1 MPHILKERNIS
12 NKHNF
17 LKNPI
22 TVCVCSGKYSKW
34 LWSRISHDRFAFA
47 SSCPW
52 RINFEIAIQSLYRH
66 TRLKNGIVDLFVTFP
81 DILPHDHRRNILAVF
96 TLGVWELVPGHRP
109 KIVLCLDTVN
119 SKYPSS
125 IKYLSTR
132 LRPWTWAWA
141 LFLNSVVSTYQ
152 AETAPS
158 VNRHGLR
165 KLWRLL
171 SFV

>member
-17 LKNPI
+17 LKIPLL
-22 TVCVCSGKYSKW
+22 CVCSGKYSKW

-47 SSCPW
+47 SSCAW
-52 RINFEIAIQSLYRH
+52 QIIFEIAIQSLYRH
-66 TRLKNGIVDLFVTFP
+66 TRLKYGIVDLFVTFP

-119 SKYPSS
+119 SKCPSS
-125 IKYLSTR
+125 IKFLSTR

-141 LFLNSVVSTYQ
+141 LFLNSVMSTWKKSVFTLVSNGNGTKCEH
-152 AETAPS
+152 AWA
-158 VNRHGLR
+158 
-165 KLWRLL
+165 
-171 SFV
+171 